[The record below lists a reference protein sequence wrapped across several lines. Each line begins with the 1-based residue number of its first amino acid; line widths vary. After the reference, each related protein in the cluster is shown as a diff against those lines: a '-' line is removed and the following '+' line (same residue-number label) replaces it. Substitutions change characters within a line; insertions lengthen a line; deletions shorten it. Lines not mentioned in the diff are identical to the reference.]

1 MIFEKKY
8 EERLAI
14 WRSYRE
20 TLEEVSDPLQE
31 VINLYNSAPK
41 CSIHTDPWTPE
52 MWPNPW
58 ELLEENQYCEF
69 CKVLGMCYS
78 LQLTDRFSDHD
89 FEIHIGVDTETTDYR
104 YLLIVDNKV
113 INYDAT
119 KHIAVG
125 DLPKT
130 IKSQTVYPMPR
141 LQ

>member
-1 MIFEKKY
+1 MIFDKQY

-14 WRSYRE
+14 WRSFRN
-20 TLEEVSDPLQE
+20 TLDKAEDPLQE
-31 VINLYNSAPK
+31 VINLYNSAPV
-41 CSIHTDPWTPE
+41 CSIHTDPWSPE

-58 ELLEENQYCEF
+58 ELLEENKYCEF

-78 LQLTDRFSDHD
+78 LQLTDRFSDYD

-113 INYDAT
+113 INYEST
-119 KHIAVG
+119 RYININE
-125 DLPKT
+125 LPKN
-130 IKSQTVYPMPR
+130 IESQTVYPMPR